1 MRPFDAPRPDS
12 YASVPPAIGP
22 RRARSL
28 RLPPGP
34 RSASG
39 LGPLVPFQRDTPGFL
54 MRLRAEHGEAASF
67 LLGRQLFIA
76 LFAPAMVHDALVV
89 HQHDLV
95 KGVGFARMRLV
106 LGEGLL
112 TNEEPVHLRHRRMM
126 QAPFHHTRLDAYAAL
141 MADLTREELDR
152 WRPGDVLP
160 VAPTMMAL
168 TLAIVARTLFG
179 TDARAHAPRI
189 GHAMDVAIDRIE
201 RTMLPGLDRLDRVPL
216 PWFRAFRRASD
227 DLAEV
232 AEALIAERR
241 AAARRHGADA
251 SDDGPGP
258 RDLATLRR
266 EEDLLGL
273 LFALRDE
280 DGSAFSDDEVRD
292 EALTLILSGHET
304 TANVL
309 TWAFSLLATHPD
321 ARAELEAEAD
331 AQAWLAEDRAP
342 TVAEL
347 MAAPVAGRVL
357 AETLRLCPPVWVAPR
372 RALVDTQ
379 LGGVAVPA
387 GAHVLVSQ
395 YVTHRDPV
403 HFPDPERFE
412 PERWRDGLERR
423 LPRGA
428 YIPFGAGTRRCLG
441 DQFALLEG
449 RIILLAAAHRL
460 RLEPLDAARP
470 LPVAQPRATYRARGP
485 VPMRIVARTPEVV
498 RRPQAAA
505 RT

>member
-1 MRPFDAPRPDS
+1 MRPFDAPRPES
-12 YASVPPAIGP
+12 YPPLPPAIGP

-28 RLPPGP
+28 PLPPGP
-34 RSASG
+34 RSATG
-39 LGPLVPFQRDTPGFL
+39 LGPLLRFQRDTPGFL
-54 MRLRAEHGEAASF
+54 MRLRAEHGDAASF
-67 LLGRQLFIA
+67 LLGRQLFVA

-89 HQHDLV
+89 RQHDLV

-112 TNEEPVHLRHRRMM
+112 TNEEPIHLRHRRMM
-126 QAPFHHTRLDAYAAL
+126 QAPFHHDRLDAYAAL
-141 MADLTREELDR
+141 MTDLTRDELDR
-152 WRPGDVLP
+152 WRPGDVLH
-160 VAPTMMAL
+160 VAPAMMAL
-168 TLAIVARTLFG
+168 TLEIVARTLFG

-201 RTMLPGLDRLDRVPL
+201 RTMLPGLDRLDRLPL
-216 PWFRAFRRASD
+216 PWFRAFRRAAD
-227 DLAEV
+227 ELAVV
-232 AEALIAERR
+232 AEDLIAERR
-241 AAARRHGADA
+241 TAAADRDA
-251 SDDGPGP
+251 SDGDRGP

-273 LFALRDE
+273 LLALRDE

-309 TWAFSLLATHPD
+309 TWAFSFLAADPD
-321 ARAELEAEAD
+321 ARAALEAEAD

-347 MAAPVAGRVL
+347 MAAPVAGWVL
-357 AETLRLCPPVWVAPR
+357 DETLRLCPPVWVAPR
-372 RALVDTQ
+372 RALVDTE

-395 YVTHRDPV
+395 YVTHRDPDR
-403 HFPDPERFE
+403 FPDPERFD
-412 PERWRDGLERR
+412 PWRWRDGLERR

-428 YIPFGAGTRRCLG
+428 YVPFGAGTRRCLG

-449 RIILLAAAHRL
+449 RIILLSAAHRL
-460 RLEPLDAARP
+460 RLEPLDPARP
-470 LPVAQPRATYRARGP
+470 LPTAQPRATYRARGT
-485 VPMRIVARTPEVV
+485 VPMRVIARTGD
-498 RRPQAAA
+498 RGLSPQAAA